1 MMTMFVVGFPVAG
14 DHTISYV
21 KVCSVAGVVK
31 DVREPGTNTALVR
44 VACRRVS
51 EAAASNTHTHTG
63 AVLRGEIVD
72 SATASENTAHAQ
84 PYTTREDSLVD

>member
-1 MMTMFVVGFPVAG
+1 LDTTEGLPTRSTATPAGRLMTMFVVGFPVAG

-51 EAAASNTHTHTG
+51 EAAASNTHTH
-63 AVLRGEIVD
+63 RG
-72 SATASENTAHAQ
+72 ST
-84 PYTTREDSLVD
+84 